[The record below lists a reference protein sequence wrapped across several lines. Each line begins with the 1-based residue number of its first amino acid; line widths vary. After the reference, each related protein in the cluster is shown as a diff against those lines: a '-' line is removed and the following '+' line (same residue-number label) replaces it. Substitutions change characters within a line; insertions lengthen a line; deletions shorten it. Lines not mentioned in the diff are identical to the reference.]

1 MKGVIRTKV
10 GYTGGESSDPTYRKL
25 GGHAEAI
32 QIDYDPEDVS
42 YADLLEVFWKGHN
55 PHSRP
60 FSSQYRNAIFYH
72 DDKQKKL
79 AIESKEMIEKEDG
92 AKVHTDI
99 SRMKRFYRA
108 EDYHQKYY
116 MQRENKIMKELKSAY
131 PSFRGVVD
139 STAAARING
148 YLGGNGSCERL
159 ENEIGS
165 LGLCQKTGADLLTRV
180 CGSSATGTCGGR
192 DGKCAAVNE

>member
-148 YLGGNGSCERL
+148 YLGGNGSCEML
-159 ENEIGS
+159 EADVYR
-165 LGLCQKTGADLLTRV
+165 LGLSKKTAEAFLIRI
-180 CGSSATGTCGGR
+180 CGSSQIGACEGDETR
-192 DGKCAAVNE
+192 CAANE